1 MKRLFIGLI
10 GSLFFL
16 VAARAQYPGNGIA
29 PTRTPLS
36 QVEQIVLDPLDNE
49 ALLQAELQSRAPG
62 RAPHYAK
69 PVGVDITPQAHG
81 HWEELQDGVEVWRL
95 RINSSGARSLNFG
108 FLEYYMPPGGRLLVY
123 EPGQSQVLGPF
134 TPADNETHYQLWT
147 PILAGDEAI
156 LEVQLPARQRKALRL
171 RLATVNHDFL
181 GFLEVLSGACNL
193 DVICSASDN
202 WPIVEPYR
210 NAIQSVAVYGL
221 GGGAFCTGFLINTTR
236 NDCTPYFMTANH
248 CEINASNAPSVV
260 VYWNYQNNY
269 CRQPGSTASGGPGN
283 GQLNNFNTGAIYRAG
298 YAPTDFT
305 LIELDDPLANT
316 SQAFFAGWT
325 REAGP
330 PQDTLACVHHPDGSE
345 KRISFS
351 FSDAYPGAWGN
362 GSANVPGGNH
372 LIVPYWNVG
381 ATESGSSGAPLFD
394 RQRRVV
400 GQLRGGAA
408 SCSNS
413 QYDAFGWF
421 RYSWTGGGTPGTRLK
436 DWLDPG
442 STNLLFLDGRWLSNC
457 NASISVADSSQE
469 ACIPGTAQY
478 TVTVGEDFSGLATL
492 NTYGL
497 PAGISASFS
506 PNPVSPGSTA
516 SLNLNIYNTSLS
528 SGIYSFTIRAQDT
541 YSSTEA
547 NGFLTLLDQTPPA
560 PTLTAPASGT
570 TGQTLAPVFHWSAH
584 PLAASYDLQVS
595 TDSGFINLI
604 CSAPGLPSP
613 DYQGVILEPASTYY
627 FRARGRNTCGAGPWS
642 APHAFTTAITFCQSA
657 PYDGPPIPISPQ
669 GSSYTTSSIKIDG
682 VGTVAGV
689 VIRNIDIGHSY
700 VGDLSAFLR
709 SPSGSV
715 VHLFNRPGV
724 PGSFFG
730 CSGSGLMLG
739 FADDA
744 LHTQEELEATCNTY
758 PAISG
763 MFQPIDALSSLIGEP
778 AEGDWKLTVIDH
790 FDQDGGQINGWEL
803 ELCTTPPEV
812 AQLFPMQDEH
822 LACIEAPYS
831 MRIYVGS
838 GFPGPVNLQVIGA
851 PSGSGSSFNNN
862 PAIPGSF
869 VTLTIDGLSQ
879 SGYYPL
885 IITGTSGPYFHFI
898 QQGLEVSSLAPPP
911 ALLSPDDES
920 PVFEDY
926 PTFTWTPVAEAD
938 TFILQIATD
947 PAFQAIVKTAR
958 VATPY
963 YTLDSPLSGNVYFWR
978 VMSANACGINE
989 SGKAFIFSLEGT
1001 TVGAQAPSAGQEWR
1015 VFPNPADGWLHIQW
1029 AGAGA
1034 AEKTTVE
1041 LFSIAGKVVRREA
1054 FVNNLELSVEGLPA
1068 GVYVVVLRNRQG
1080 VVVRRVVVG

>member
-1 MKRLFIGLI
+1 MKRLFIGII

-16 VAARAQYPGNGIA
+16 ATANAQYPGNGIA
-29 PTRTPLS
+29 PTRIPLL
-36 QVEQIVLDPLDNE
+36 QVEKIALEPLDNQ
-49 ALLQAELQSRAPG
+49 ALLHTELQRRAPG

-69 PVGVDITPQAHG
+69 PREVDITPQAHG
-81 HWEELQDGVEVWRL
+81 LWEQLPDGIDVWRL
-95 RINSSGARSLNFG
+95 RISSTGARSLNFG
-108 FLEYYMPPGGRLLVY
+108 FLEYYMPPGGRLLIY

-134 TPADNETHYQLWT
+134 TPADNENHYQLWT
-147 PILAGDEAI
+147 PILTGDEAI
-156 LEVQLPARQRKALRL
+156 LEIQVPAHHRKALRL
-171 RLATVNHDFL
+171 RLATINHDFL

-193 DVICSASDN
+193 DVICGASNN
-202 WPIVEPYR
+202 WGIVEPFR

-221 GGGAFCTGFLINTTR
+221 GGDTFCTGFLVNTTR

-248 CEINASNAPSVV
+248 CEVNASNAPSVV

-269 CRQPGSTASGGPGN
+269 CRQPGSMASGGPGN
-283 GQLNNFNTGAIYRAG
+283 GQLNNFNTGAIFRAG

-305 LIELDDPLANT
+305 LLELDDPLANT

-325 REAGP
+325 REASP
-330 PQDTLACVHHPDGSE
+330 PQDTMACVHHPDGSE

-351 FSDAYPGAWGN
+351 FSNAHPGAWGS
-362 GSANVPGGNH
+362 GSANVPGGNY
-372 LIVPYWNVG
+372 LIVPSWNVG

-394 RQRRVV
+394 RQQRVV

-408 SCSNS
+408 SCSNN

-421 RYSWTGGGTPGTRLK
+421 RYSWTGGGTPSTRLK

-442 STNLLFLDGRWLSNC
+442 NTNLLFVNGRWLANC
-457 NASISVADSSQE
+457 NASISVANNSQE
-469 ACIPGTAQY
+469 SCIPGTAQY
-478 TVTVGEDFSGLATL
+478 AVTVGEGFSGPATL
-492 NTYGL
+492 STYGL

-506 PNPVSPGSTA
+506 PNPVNPGSTT
-516 SLNLNIYNTSLS
+516 SLNLNIYDTSIP
-528 SGIYSFTIRAQDT
+528 SGIYSFTVRAQDS
-541 YSSTEA
+541 YSSVEA
-547 NGFLTLLDQTPPA
+547 NGFLTLLDQAPPA
-560 PTLTAPASGT
+560 PALTAPASGI
-570 TGQTLAPVFHWSAH
+570 TGQTLAPEFHWSAH
-584 PLAASYDLQVS
+584 PLAVAYDLQVS
-595 TDSGFINLI
+595 TNSSFTNLLCSISGL
-604 CSAPGLPSP
+604 ASP

-642 APHAFTTAITFCQSA
+642 AASAFTTAITLCQNTS
-657 PYDGPPIPISPQ
+657 YDGPPSLISAQ
-669 GSSYTTSSIKIDG
+669 GSSYASSTIKIDG
-682 VGTVAGV
+682 AGAVAGI
-689 VIRNIDIGHSY
+689 VIRNIDISHSY

-709 SPSGSV
+709 SPSGTIV
-715 VHLFNRPGV
+715 YLFDRPGV

-730 CSGSGLMLG
+730 CSGAGLMLG

-744 LHTQEELEATCNTY
+744 PHSQEELEATCNNY

-778 AEGDWKLTVIDH
+778 AEGNWKLTVIDH
-790 FDQDGGQINGWEL
+790 FDQDGGQINGWGL
-803 ELCTTPPEV
+803 ELCTTAPNV

-822 LACIEAPYS
+822 LACTEEPYS
-831 MRIYVGS
+831 IRIYVGS
-838 GFPGPVNLQVIGA
+838 GFPGPVNLHVIGA
-851 PSGSGSSFNNN
+851 PSGSSASFSNN
-862 PAIPGSF
+862 PAAPGSF
-869 VTLTIDGLSQ
+869 VTLTIDSLSQ
-879 SGYYPL
+879 PGYYPL
-885 IITGTSGPYFHFI
+885 IITGTNGPNFHFI
-898 QQGLEVSSLAPPP
+898 QQGLEVASLAPPP

-920 PVFEDY
+920 PVFEDF
-926 PTFTWTPVAEAD
+926 PTFSWTPVAEAD

-958 VATPY
+958 VVTPY
-963 YTLDSPLSGNVYFWR
+963 YTMDSPLSGDIYFWR

-1001 TVGAQAPSAGQEWR
+1001 AVGTRAPADGQEWR
-1015 VFPNPADGWLHIQW
+1015 LFPNPADGWLHIQW

-1054 FVNNLELSVEGLPA
+1054 FVDNLELSLHGLPA
-1068 GVYVVVLRNRQG
+1068 GVYVVVLRNRRG